1 MNAKYNPDFA
11 ENSIDA
17 VVLAGR
23 SRLIVQDKLN
33 IIYPYFPTDHPYPF
47 VSYHLEIVNP
57 QEPIDKASIDYKAI
71 IKINNKPMVNYVMEA
86 LAESAYTKNIYV
98 VGEKDQLDKADIQR
112 GKEKIKFV
120 DDKGSFVDNL
130 IGAGSKSR
138 TKKIIYSTSDI
149 PLITSKDIDNFI
161 EGCSHRSNGYFYLAY
176 YLKEDYEKSFSGV
189 KSGKFYALS
198 KKLVKNGC
206 IFMLDQDFLNEINK
220 NKSMKDTIAFLYS
233 GRKKGL
239 LPYLKLIPRYFSFA
253 LLGLLIKYKRRTLT
267 INEAEK
273 ILSGIIKH
281 NIVAIKSF
289 PRVGIDV
296 DSYEEL
302 QSIEKIIKKTG
313 LKKEM
318 GVFQLD

>member
-161 EGCSHRSNGYFYLAY
+161 EGCSHRSNGHFYLAY

-189 KSGKFYALS
+189 KSGKFYALG

-220 NKSMKDTIAFLYS
+220 NKEFQKIIGYLYDQ
-233 GRKKGL
+233 RK
-239 LPYLKLIPRYFSFA
+239 YAWKLFA
-253 LLGLLIKYKRRTLT
+253 TLAKYRLFNLISKYIFKNLT
-267 INEAEK
+267 IEEAEK
-273 ILSGIIKH
+273 ILYEKIGYKFYGIE
-281 NIVAIKSF
+281 SS
-289 PRVGIDV
+289 PRVGVDID
-296 DSYEEL
+296 SGKEL
-302 QSIEKIIKKTG
+302 HEIEKIIKNN
-313 LKKEM
+313 KK
-318 GVFQLD
+318 FR